1 MATHAT
7 PYPTLP
13 AASPAVLWR
22 EYRRTG
28 DVRLRD
34 RLVFTLAPLIRH
46 TGAPVTGPDAAER
59 GLTALVHAIDVY
71 RPERDGRLER
81 FAWAR
86 VDAALRATA

>member
-1 MATHAT
+1 MSPHAS

-22 EYRRTG
+22 EYARTG

-46 TGAPVTGPDAAER
+46 AGAAASAPGAAEK
-59 GLTALVHAIDVY
+59 GLTALVHAIDAY
-71 RPERDGRLER
+71 RPERDGRIER
-81 FAWAR
+81 FAFLR
-86 VDAALRATA
+86 LEAALGV

>member
-1 MATHAT
+1 MATPAS

-22 EYRRTG
+22 EYHRTG

-46 TGAPVTGPDAAER
+46 TSAAGTTPDAAER
-59 GLTALVHAIDVY
+59 GLTALLHAIDAY

-81 FAWAR
+81 FAFLR
-86 VDAALRATA
+86 VDAALRV